1 MKYYALIDNGRVR
14 EIIKSEGV
22 FAKIPLK
29 KRYSPEIVKNC
40 IECNEK
46 INEGMDYNWET
57 DEFSEHV
64 DEEVIEEVVEDVT
77 EE

>member
-14 EIIKSEGV
+14 EVIRNDGV

-29 KRYSPEIVKNC
+29 KRYSAEIVRNC
-40 IECNEK
+40 VECNEK
-46 INEGMDYNWET
+46 VKEGMDYNSET
-57 DEFSEHV
+57 GEFSEH
-64 DEEVIEEVVEDVT
+64 IEEGVEDVM